1 MVNDLAHGHAA
12 KDRAKET
19 VLPPVAMGA
28 INEGQAQVTGEVGPF
43 PKQGCL
49 ERWRST
55 ENKQGWVSTEWVQ
68 QNNTGLSSVELLTQ
82 SLPASPSPSKRHK
95 IKQSHDIITV
105 LLQNTFLSDHSITDC
120 ACG

>member
-1 MVNDLAHGHAA
+1 MVNDLAHSHAA
-12 KDRAKET
+12 KDGAKET

-49 ERWRST
+49 EQRRST
-55 ENKQGWVSTEWVQ
+55 ENEQGWVSAEWGQ

-82 SLPASPSPSKRHK
+82 SLPASPDPRKRYK
-95 IKQSHDIITV
+95 IKQSHDIITGI
-105 LLQNTFLSDHSITDC
+105 LQNTFLSDHSLTDRG
-120 ACG
+120 CG